1 MDKLAFV
8 KVAEV
13 SGVVASLAE
22 NEIVKIA
29 SAEDFDAI
37 VDAVASDLPNSY
49 GMDDV
54 LAKTAEVMEY
64 LYENGY
70 GDAME
75 KEAGEFDEQDA
86 LAYIG
91 ELALAKEA
99 GEISEAEFA
108 KEADALAQLIAGQRA
123 PAVTKRNA
131 AKNYVGSGQGGGWRV
146 TPKPKNV
153 ASQFIGTGEGRGL
166 GIASKRTPSRN
177 VASQFIGTGEGAGL
191 GNVAKR
197 KLNTRLR
204 GAGRAIGNKA
214 SAGAEALRALG
225 QRGKGL
231 ANTRAGKAALI
242 AGAMAAGGGLKYYSR
257 KRRSKK
263 D

>member
-70 GDAME
+70 GYDME

-99 GEISEAEFA
+99 GEISEAQFA
-108 KEADALAQLIAGQRA
+108 KEANKALK
-123 PAVTKRNA
+123 AV
-131 AKNYVGSGQGGGWRV
+131 
-146 TPKPKNV
+146 KNV
-153 ASQFIGTGEGRGL
+153 GREF
-166 GIASKRTPSRN
+166 
-177 VASQFIGTGEGAGL
+177 VAGL
-191 GNVAKR
+191 KGT
-197 KLNTRLR
+197 KLRQTVQ
-204 GAGRAIGNKA
+204 GNKA
-214 SAGAEALRALG
+214 FNEAFASRKKNLEDTLSGVFGKGKSKEKAQYAKGRIADIVKGLKDAGISKGSLKPGLKQIGKSYGAVGAVGAGAYG
-225 QRGKGL
+225 
-231 ANTRAGKAALI
+231 ANKL
-242 AGAMAAGGGLKYYSR
+242 R
-257 KRRSKK
+257 KRNK
-263 D
+263 